1 MKRVPPN
8 LYEVTALQCAIARG
22 RSGNKYRRIG
32 TDKCLCASQLDDA
45 VLRKNAGVLEEIN
58 VGRLAA
64 ADGGNRLIKDELL
77 AREGPDAT

>member
-22 RSGNKYRRIG
+22 RSGNKYRRIRTNEG
-32 TDKCLCASQLDDA
+32 LCTSQFDDA

-64 ADGGNRLIKDELL
+64 ADGGNWFIKNELL
-77 AREGPDAT
+77 ARQRP